1 LKNCSPCGD
10 FKYDLDVPGVGG
22 GGPVDLTS
30 DVTGVLPVANGGTNS
45 STALN
50 NNRIIIS
57 SGSAIVESA
66 AITASRA
73 LQSNSSGIPVA
84 SSVTATQ
91 LGYVSGVTSAIQTQL
106 NGKQATGNYVTA
118 LTGDVTAT
126 GPGSVAATIA
136 NNAVTNAKLAQ
147 MATLTLKGNNTGSTA
162 NAADLTVAQVQ
173 TMLASSRA
181 LFALTNFSF
190 STSSTP
196 TATGVFTIPAN
207 TFTVPGD
214 TIQVSGALIFIG
226 TSPVTATYSI
236 EIGGEFITGT
246 SVDGEAYLS
255 FALTGTLNNASEL
268 LISASMIG
276 FDSVTSLVS
285 VISPVGISFDPTI
298 SNDFELFMNN
308 SDNSSLS
315 LLFQEFSL
323 FIPAP

>member
-1 LKNCSPCGD
+1 
-10 FKYDLDVPGVGG
+10 
-22 GGPVDLTS
+22 
-30 DVTGVLPVANGGTNS
+30 
-45 STALN
+45 
-50 NNRIIIS
+50 
-57 SGSAIVESA
+57 
-66 AITASRA
+66 
-73 LQSNSSGIPVA
+73 
-84 SSVTATQ
+84 
-91 LGYVSGVTSAIQTQL
+91 
-106 NGKQATGNYVTA
+106 
-118 LTGDVTAT
+118 
-126 GPGSVAATIA
+126 
-136 NNAVTNAKLAQ
+136 
-147 MATLTLKGNNTGSTA
+147 
-162 NAADLTVAQVQ
+162 
-173 TMLASSRA
+173 
-181 LFALTNFSF
+181 
-190 STSSTP
+190 
-196 TATGVFTIPAN
+196 
-207 TFTVPGD
+207 VPGD